1 MRQLIFYYTVAFM
14 FDDFVLLNVVVNILC
29 ISRQS
34 TISHDILSTL
44 PQITQFLSHSGIRFN
59 SQIFKPSLNYLF
71 LLNILQKKKFWQMS
85 NEIQLV
91 SGHPRNILIWFF
103 LSHQCLPLVSEYIDM
118 KCKSPLLSL
127 SRVCSDASLAMFS
140 EYGFWIN
147 FRLSKSCFP
156 FVCFTMHDS
165 LFLFFSC
172 HISLQSH
179 RGKQGN
185 TIYSFLDKVFN

>member
-14 FDDFVLLNVVVNILC
+14 FNDFVLLYVVVNILC

-44 PQITQFLSHSGIRFN
+44 PQITQCLSHSGIRFN

-71 LLNILQKKKFWQMS
+71 LLNILQKKSWQMS

-91 SGHPRNILIWFF
+91 SRHPGNILIWFF

-118 KCKSPLLSL
+118 KYKSPLMSL
-127 SRVCSDASLAMFS
+127 ARVCSDPSLAMFS

-156 FVCFTMHDS
+156 ICLLYYAWQSFPF
-165 LFLFFSC
+165 LFL
-172 HISLQSH
+172 SH
-179 RGKQGN
+179 FITKSQRKAR
-185 TIYSFLDKVFN
+185 